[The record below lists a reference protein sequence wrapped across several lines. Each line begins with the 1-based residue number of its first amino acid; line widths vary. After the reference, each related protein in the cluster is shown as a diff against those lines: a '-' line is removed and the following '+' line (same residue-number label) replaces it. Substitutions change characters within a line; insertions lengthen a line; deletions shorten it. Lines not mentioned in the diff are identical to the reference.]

1 MSAPATKQPDLPWTE
16 NARTK
21 RFRGPE
27 RDTSAA
33 ARAKI
38 AGGLSEI
45 RRVVLQT
52 IGLAS
57 RGLTDEQIQSITALA
72 ANTECPARLY
82 LERHGLVM
90 DSGRRRATRRGNKAI
105 VWVLAREKDTEATTG
120 GESP

>member
-1 MSAPATKQPDLPWTE
+1 MSAPAKKQPDLPWTE

-45 RRVVLQT
+45 RRKVLDT
-52 IGLAS
+52 IVDACTWNGQPVTTGLIGGAS
-57 RGLTDEQIQSITALA
+57 DEQIQTVTGLGSH
-72 ANTECPARLY
+72 TECPARLY
-82 LERHGLVM
+82 LERHGLIR
-90 DSGRRRATRRGNKAI
+90 DSGRRRRTKSGRKAI
-105 VWVLAREKDTEATTG
+105 VWVLARG
-120 GESP
+120 